1 MRGCS
6 DEPAPG
12 AAAEV
17 FCEEA
22 ISILN
27 PVFKYKK
34 AIVLF
39 GSYCCVGVQEFVECL
54 SSS

>member
-22 ISILN
+22 ILN
-27 PVFKYKK
+27 SQSCIQIKK